1 MENGSI
7 REIIQRERIC
17 VIIPSYGNE
26 KTVAQV
32 VSNVY
37 NYTHQVIVVLDGEP
51 KDSLTALH
59 EINPLPTIVAYEQ
72 NRGKGHAL
80 QEGFKKASAMN
91 YLYAITLDA
100 DGQHAASDIPYF
112 IENFIQHKGAFLVGV
127 RNFNHENMPERS
139 SWANR
144 FSNFWFRLQTG
155 ISLTDTQCGYRLYP
169 LKLINKRWPIT
180 SRYEAELEFLV
191 YAAWQE
197 LALVAVPINVYYP
210 KQEERVSHF
219 RPFWDFFRITVLNTV
234 LTTVA
239 FCYFIPKRLLKK
251 LL

>member
-1 MENGSI
+1 MEKGLI
-7 REIIQRERIC
+7 REIMQRERIC

-37 NYTHQVIVVLDGEP
+37 AYTNQVIVVLDGKP
-51 KDSLTALH
+51 KDSLAALK
-59 EINPLPTIVAYEQ
+59 EINPFPTAVAYEQ

-80 QEGFKKASAMN
+80 VEGFKKASAMN

-100 DGQHAASDIPYF
+100 DGQHSASDIPCF
-112 IENFIQHKGAFLVGV
+112 IEQFIQHTGAFLVGI
-127 RNFNHENMPERS
+127 RNFNHENMPNKNS
-139 SWANR
+139 LANR
-144 FSNFWFRLQTG
+144 FSNFWFQLQTG
-155 ISLTDTQCGYRLYP
+155 IPLADTQCGYRLYP
-169 LKLINKRWPIT
+169 LKMINKHWPIT

-191 YAAWQE
+191 YAAWQGVE
-197 LALVAVPINVYYP
+197 LVAIPIDVFYP
-210 KQEERVSHF
+210 KQEERVTHF
-219 RPFWDFFRITVLNTV
+219 RPFWDFFRITLLNTA

>member
-1 MENGSI
+1 MEKGLI
-7 REIIQRERIC
+7 REIMQRERIC

-37 NYTHQVIVVLDGEP
+37 DYTNQVIVVLDGDP
-51 KDSLTALH
+51 KAPLTVLKK
-59 EINPLPTIVAYEQ
+59 INPFPIVVAYEQ

-80 QEGFKKASAMN
+80 LEGFKKASAMN
-91 YLYAITLDA
+91 FLYAITLDA
-100 DGQHAASDIPYF
+100 DGQHAASDISCF
-112 IENFIQHKGAFLVGV
+112 MANFIQHPGAFLVGV
-127 RNFNHENMPERS
+127 RNFNHENMPNKN
-139 SWANR
+139 SWANH
-144 FSNFWFRLQTG
+144 FSNFWFQLQTG
-155 ISLTDTQCGYRLYP
+155 IPLADTQCGYRLYP
-169 LKLINKRWPIT
+169 LKMINKCWPIT

-191 YAAWQE
+191 YAAWQGVE
-197 LALVAVPINVYYP
+197 LITVPIDVFYP

-219 RPFWDFFRITVLNTV
+219 RPFWDFFRITLLNIV